1 MAWSHGGKVGK
12 CDHREYGFAEVDVVK
27 AESKNPLA
35 NKLFDGLGDKFQ
47 VWTLSC
53 YLTARTLALICLR
66 RL

>member
-47 VWTLSC
+47 VGIPFDAIWQPQS
-53 YLTARTLALICLR
+53 
-66 RL
+66 